1 MLFAATYFL
10 SLHITT
16 VATGGFI
23 YSLQMIPKG
32 HPGAVA
38 IEHPAVDRSSLTKPF
53 FHDSSSPRNRSP
65 TDSCFW
71 DVLARANLDL

>member
-1 MLFAATYFL
+1 
-10 SLHITT
+10 
-16 VATGGFI
+16 
-23 YSLQMIPKG
+23 MIPKG